1 MTTLL
6 HALASGV
13 IIIAMPV
20 FLTTHCV
27 RWVTLDERFYVDEF
41 ARYNVSRVTGLNQ
54 DQLRD
59 VARAFISYFTGD
71 DHALQ
76 ITVAGQPLFNQR
88 EIDHMRDVQALMQRV
103 FAAWLISI
111 AAILLSTVALLAP
124 NPSPGAR
131 SLARATAIGGV
142 SAAVLV
148 GMVAA
153 GASLDFS
160 QLFLQFH
167 FLSFSNDLW
176 LLDPRRDRLIQLFPE
191 GFFFDAALRIGVQ
204 TVLFGLGVAGASVAV
219 LLFARRPAP

>member
-1 MTTLL
+1 M
-6 HALASGV
+6 H
-13 IIIAMPV
+13 
-20 FLTTHCV
+20 
-27 RWVTLDERFYVDEF
+27 
-41 ARYNVSRVTGLNQ
+41 
-54 DQLRD
+54 
-59 VARAFISYFTGD
+59 
-71 DHALQ
+71 
-76 ITVAGQPLFNQR
+76 
-88 EIDHMRDVQALMQRV
+88 RV

-142 SAAVLV
+142 TAAVLV
-148 GMVAA
+148 GLVAV